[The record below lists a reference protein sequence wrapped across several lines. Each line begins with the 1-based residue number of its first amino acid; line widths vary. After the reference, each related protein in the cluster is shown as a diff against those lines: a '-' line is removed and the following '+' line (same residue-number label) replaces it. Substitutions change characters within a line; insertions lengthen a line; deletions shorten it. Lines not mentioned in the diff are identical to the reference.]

1 MVDFTSEVPKQARPG
16 LQAGRQS
23 GRFPLSKCCVAVW
36 ESELGASPLDDAG
49 WNYSHIVKGL
59 FAHWGSEVMLT
70 EFGMTCG
77 CLA

>member
-1 MVDFTSEVPKQARPG
+1 M
-16 LQAGRQS
+16 
-23 GRFPLSKCCVAVW
+23 SKCCVAVW